1 MRKDRKKG
9 TKDYDNKCGIAN
21 NCSSDYSGRDFFS
34 SERKVLYASGVSPEN
49 ERKFMIT
56 IGSAVIIIGLD
67 MLVLALLSM
76 NMKVSQETKLIILG
90 IGLVLFV
97 GVILIG
103 QKYFRR

>member
-1 MRKDRKKG
+1 MIR
-9 TKDYDNKCGIAN
+9 
-21 NCSSDYSGRDFFS
+21 
-34 SERKVLYASGVSPEN
+34 ERFASGVSPEN

>member
-1 MRKDRKKG
+1 MKG
-9 TKDYDNKCGIAN
+9 K
-21 NCSSDYSGRDFFS
+21 SSMIR
-34 SERKVLYASGVSPEN
+34 ERFASGVSPEN

>member
-1 MRKDRKKG
+1 MTTNVVLLIIAAVIILGGIFLAVKG
-9 TKDYDNKCGIAN
+9 K
-21 NCSSDYSGRDFFS
+21 SSMIR
-34 SERKVLYASGVSPEN
+34 ERFASGVSPEN

-76 NMKVSQETKLIILG
+76 NIKVSQETKLIILG

>member
-1 MRKDRKKG
+1 
-9 TKDYDNKCGIAN
+9 
-21 NCSSDYSGRDFFS
+21 
-34 SERKVLYASGVSPEN
+34 
-49 ERKFMIT
+49 MIT